1 MKNKDI
7 EGLVFLEFNKPA
19 DSNLD
24 TKQERHPQYFG
35 INVAVGAVNT
45 NKISSFDLVDPNNPI
60 VKVNGLF
67 VSGYVVQAYEKFRFG
82 VKEDKLRELKRNDV
96 LLSEA

>member
-19 DSNLD
+19 DSNPD

-45 NKISSFDLVDPNNPI
+45 NKL
-60 VKVNGLF
+60 
-67 VSGYVVQAYEKFRFG
+67 
-82 VKEDKLRELKRNDV
+82 V
-96 LLSEA
+96 LLI